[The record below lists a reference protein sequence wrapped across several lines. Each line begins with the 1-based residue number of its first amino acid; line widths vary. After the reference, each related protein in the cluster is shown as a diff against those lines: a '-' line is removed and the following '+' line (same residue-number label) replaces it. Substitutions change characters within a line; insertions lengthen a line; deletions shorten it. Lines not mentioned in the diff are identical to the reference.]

1 MLPNSKRWGEED
13 VKISTE
19 IENSILISL
28 EEFEKINKIYKFVFI
43 PKSYIFYDPKWHK
56 TVARKS
62 KNPIL
67 KNDDNILFSKD
78 WIELEL
84 FRTGSHTLLNF
95 CKNSVQCQDIYRKYK
110 ETKYKEWMDF
120 KASLDRRRT
129 RHELEETD
137 TE

>member
-1 MLPNSKRWGEED
+1 MLPNSKRWED
-13 VKISTE
+13 EVVKISTE

-28 EEFEKINKIYKFVFI
+28 DEFDKINKIYKFVFI
-43 PKSYIFYDPKWHK
+43 PKSYVFYDPKWHK

-84 FRTGSHTLLNF
+84 FRTGSHTLLDF
-95 CKNSVQCQDIYRKYK
+95 CKNSIQCQDIYHKYK
-110 ETKYKEWMDF
+110 ETKYKELMDF

-129 RHELEETD
+129 LHELEETD

>member
-1 MLPNSKRWGEED
+1 MLPNSKRWEED
-13 VKISTE
+13 VVRISTE

-28 EEFEKINKIYKFVFI
+28 EDFDKINKIYKFISFS
-43 PKSYIFYDPKWHK
+43 KNYIFFDPKWHK
-56 TVARKS
+56 TVAKIT

-67 KNDDNILFSKD
+67 KNKDDILISKD

-84 FRTGSHTLLNF
+84 FRSGSHTLLDF
-95 CKNSVQCQDIYRKYK
+95 CKNNIQCQDIYRKYK
-110 ETKYKEWMDF
+110 ETEYKEWMDF
-120 KASLDRRRT
+120 KASLDRRKT